1 MELRRILNVAGV
13 CLVLLFAVVWL
24 YLTWQVLTF
33 KETETN
39 NGPIEVNTLV
49 VVFAGFLATT
59 VAATTAGW
67 LGIEIRKPDANGQRI
82 TQNQVS
88 WLRRAR
94 QVLSNLTVVTFS
106 CYTFLG
112 VGMLVTAI
120 GLIKPDAAPQ
130 MYQAFMFSVV
140 GWLAGAFAVAQV
152 PTD

>member
-1 MELRRILNVAGV
+1 MELRRILSVAGV
-13 CLVLLFAVVWL
+13 SLVLLFAVVWL
-24 YLTWQVLTF
+24 SLTWQVFTF

-39 NGPIEVNTLV
+39 KGPIEVNTLV

-67 LGIEIRKPDANGQRI
+67 LGIEIRKPDQNGRRI
-82 TQNQVS
+82 TENQVS

-94 QVLSNLTVVTFS
+94 QVLSKLTVVTFS

-112 VGMLVTAI
+112 VGLLVTAI

-140 GWLAGAFAVAQV
+140 GWLAGAFAVAKV
-152 PTD
+152 PPA